1 MKYNINLNNKEFTV
15 EVISAKPPVFDVV
28 VNGKRATLII
38 EERQEVEAVSGN
50 EVRAEMAGTVVR
62 TVVEEGERVE
72 KGQPLLV
79 IEAMKMESEIASPS
93 NGIVKKILVREGE
106 KVSPGTPLIILE
118 SGKGESVKV
127 AISGV
132 VTKVL
137 KKPGDEVKAGEVIM
151 ILEAMKMEN
160 PVTSPFDGIVESIN
174 VSEGDR
180 VSSGDVVAKVAKL

>member
-1 MKYNINLNNKEFTV
+1 MKYNICLNDREFTV
-15 EVISAKPPVFDVV
+15 EVISAKPPFFDVI

-38 EERQEVEAVSGN
+38 EESHEVEAVSGN

-62 TVVEEGERVE
+62 TVVEEGEKVE

-79 IEAMKMESEIASPS
+79 IEAMKMESEIASPT
-93 NGIVKKILVREGE
+93 NGIVKRILVKEGE
-106 KVSPGTPLIILE
+106 KVSPGTPLIILD
-118 SGKGESVKV
+118 SGKGEAVKV

-132 VTKVL
+132 ITKVL
-137 KKPGDEVKAGEVIM
+137 KKAGEEIKAGEAIM

-160 PVTSPFDGIVESIN
+160 PITSPFDGVIESIN

-180 VSSGDVVAKVAKL
+180 VSSGDVVAKVARL